1 MSSDQARLDE
11 LFELKKRKLNEQKQA
26 ASKFQ
31 HALTDPVRELPHSP
45 SQLLV
50 LTSAVSGCPRF
61 QDGCLENSR
70 LKLKNLAAGIVASRQ
85 PGYFKYHQDNERVAQ
100 IESTNELPKLNKEI
114 QRLGNDLANI
124 DSEIAEIQARMR
136 KPSEPPKLDS
146 LSQWVAT
153 YGKVSDPNP
162 DRVSSFKKSSKVYGG
177 TKHYPSFKSSATT
190 MKRGLCTK

>member
-31 HALTDPVRELPHSP
+31 HALTDP
-45 SQLLV
+45 
-50 LTSAVSGCPRF
+50 
-61 QDGCLENSR
+61 DGCLENSR